1 MAMIADS
8 GPSGNSNSKTHSD
21 GADSRNG
28 MELRLSQ
35 RGRVG
40 FRLLLGCRLS
50 VDASHS
56 GKAKG
61 GVGVSSSH
69 ALWDNGFK
77 FMLKALSPS
86 P

>member
-35 RGRVG
+35 RGRWGFGSFWAVG
-40 FRLLLGCRLS
+40 
-50 VDASHS
+50 
-56 GKAKG
+56 
-61 GVGVSSSH
+61 
-69 ALWDNGFK
+69 
-77 FMLKALSPS
+77 
-86 P
+86 